1 MLHLEN
7 KTPEYFSENSRDF
20 QLLCRVLNIFL
31 NSSAEQE
38 RKIVGNWSIET
49 LDESLLALMARKLGF
64 IEGSYIPPAILR
76 NICKSYPRILKY
88 KGTQQAVREA
98 AYAVLS
104 AHQEVTAL
112 NVIYSASTQESDGK
126 YYSDPY
132 IHIECNVT
140 SGDEVY
146 LEKLYPYILPAGVR
160 YDYTLNITRSYG
172 SGTKLTSPVTIGRT
186 RGWGS
191 AISRI
196 IGSKPGSSDIGP
208 KNESSSWSTSL
219 TSGVQGRVYSKV
231 NVGLVVSKL
240 IDENAAVI
248 DASIQDDKDYFYAAV
263 PDQRRPLTAPVISL
277 VSGTTVQIDSIDDN
291 AEIVEVYADGVKIGE
306 VTDQEDNK

>member
-7 KTPEYFSENSRDF
+7 KTPEYFSEKSRDF

-31 NSSAEQE
+31 NSSVEQG
-38 RKIVGNWSIET
+38 RKIAGNWSIET

-64 IEGSYIPPAILR
+64 MEGSYIPPAILR

-112 NVIYSASTQESDGK
+112 NVVYSPKTAGQNNT
-126 YYSDPY
+126 YYPDPY
-132 IHIECNVT
+132 IHVECNVT

-172 SGTKLTSPVTIGRT
+172 SGTKLASPVTIGRT

-191 AISRI
+191 AISKI
-196 IGSKPGSSDIGP
+196 IGSKPDSTVEDP
-208 KNESSSWSTSL
+208 ENKNNFWNTPL
-219 TSGVQGRVYSKV
+219 DSGMQRVYSRV
-231 NVGLVVSKL
+231 NVGLIVGDGLKTVYNNLNWVSV
-240 IDENAAVI
+240 NAAVI
-248 DASIQDDKDYFYAAV
+248 DKDISDKPSSIYETN
-263 PDQRRPLTAPVISL
+263 PDHQEENQEKE
-277 VSGTTVQIDSIDDN
+277 GT
-291 AEIVEVYADGVKIGE
+291 K
-306 VTDQEDNK
+306 

>member
-126 YYSDPY
+126 YRSDPY

-191 AISRI
+191 AISKI
-196 IGSKPGSSDIGP
+196 IGSESNFYDRDLDEKKQGWGSALDS
-208 KNESSSWSTSL
+208 NMW
-219 TSGVQGRVYSKV
+219 RVYSRV
-231 NVGLVVSKL
+231 NVGLIVGDGLKIVDKPNNL
-240 IDENAAVI
+240 KWVDVNAAVT
-248 DASIQDDKDYFYAAV
+248 DKDISDKPTKIYETN
-263 PDQRRPLTAPVISL
+263 PDHQDKKE
-277 VSGTTVQIDSIDDN
+277 GT
-291 AEIVEVYADGVKIGE
+291 K
-306 VTDQEDNK
+306 

>member
-7 KTPEYFSENSRDF
+7 KTPEYFSEKSRDF
-20 QLLCRVLNIFL
+20 QLLCRILNIFL
-31 NSSAEQE
+31 NSSVEQG
-38 RKIVGNWSIET
+38 RKIAGNWSIET

-64 IEGSYIPPAILR
+64 MEGSYIPPAILR

-112 NVIYSASTQESDGK
+112 NVVYSPKTAGQNNT

-132 IHIECNVT
+132 IHVECNVT

-172 SGTKLTSPVTIGRT
+172 SGTKLTSPVTIGRI

-191 AISRI
+191 AISKI
-196 IGSKPGSSDIGP
+196 IGKFDPEGSETGPDKSNPQYWSSDL
-208 KNESSSWSTSL
+208 ESGIS
-219 TSGVQGRVYSKV
+219 RVYSKV
-231 NVGLVVSKL
+231 NVGLIVGKGAQL
-240 IDENAAVI
+240 IDKNAAVV
-248 DASIQDDKDYFYAAV
+248 DKDISDRPSSIYETN
-263 PDQRRPLTAPVISL
+263 PDQE
-277 VSGTTVQIDSIDDN
+277 GT
-291 AEIVEVYADGVKIGE
+291 K
-306 VTDQEDNK
+306 

>member
-7 KTPEYFSENSRDF
+7 KTPEYFSEKSRDF
-20 QLLCRVLNIFL
+20 QLLCRILNIFL
-31 NSSAEQE
+31 NSSVEQG
-38 RKIVGNWSIET
+38 RKIAGNWSIAT

-64 IEGSYIPPAILR
+64 MEGSYIPPAILR

-112 NVIYSASTQESDGK
+112 NVVYSPKTAGQNNT
-126 YYSDPY
+126 YYPDPY

-172 SGTKLTSPVTIGRT
+172 SGTKLVSPVTIGRI

-196 IGSKPGSSDIGP
+196 IGSKPD
-208 KNESSSWSTSL
+208 SSSEDPDKSNPQGWDFAL
-219 TSGVQGRVYSKV
+219 TSNMSRVYSKV
-231 NVGLVVSKL
+231 NVGLIVGQGAQL
-240 IDENAAVI
+240 INKNAAVV
-248 DASIQDDKDYFYAAV
+248 DKDISDKPNSIYETN
-263 PDQRRPLTAPVISL
+263 PDHYKE
-277 VSGTTVQIDSIDDN
+277 N
-291 AEIVEVYADGVKIGE
+291 
-306 VTDQEDNK
+306 

>member
-7 KTPEYFSENSRDF
+7 KTPEYFSETSRDF

-31 NSSAEQE
+31 NSSVEQE

-64 IEGSYIPPAILR
+64 MEGSYIPPAILR

-112 NVIYSASTQESDGK
+112 NVIYSTSTQGSDNK

-140 SGDEVY
+140 SGDEIY

-172 SGTKLTSPVTIGRT
+172 SGTKMVSPITISRT
-186 RGWGS
+186 RGWGGAVSQVVGTAPTS
-191 AISRI
+191 ANEGPLK
-196 IGSKPGSSDIGP
+196 GSFWDVAL
-208 KNESSSWSTSL
+208 NTSM
-219 TSGVQGRVYSKV
+219 SRVYSKV
-231 NVGLVVSKL
+231 NVGLVVGNGEKAVSNGKRW
-240 IDENAAVI
+240 IEVNDAVI
-248 DASIQDDKDYFYAAV
+248 DRNISEIPQKIYQAKPDKKEES
-263 PDQRRPLTAPVISL
+263 T
-277 VSGTTVQIDSIDDN
+277 
-291 AEIVEVYADGVKIGE
+291 K
-306 VTDQEDNK
+306 

>member
-7 KTPEYFSENSRDF
+7 KTPEYFSEKSRDF
-20 QLLCRVLNIFL
+20 QLLCRILNIFL
-31 NSSAEQE
+31 NSSVEQG
-38 RKIVGNWSIET
+38 RKIAGNWSIAT

-64 IEGSYIPPAILR
+64 MEGSYIPPAILR

-112 NVIYSASTQESDGK
+112 NVVYSPKTAGQNNT
-126 YYSDPY
+126 YYPDPY
-132 IHIECNVT
+132 IHVECNVT

-172 SGTKLTSPVTIGRT
+172 SGTKLASPVTIGRT

-196 IGSKPGSSDIGP
+196 IGSKPDSAVEGP
-208 KNESSSWSTSL
+208 ESKKYSWNISL
-219 TSGVQGRVYSKV
+219 DSGMQRVYSKV
-231 NVGLVVSKL
+231 NVGLIVGNGLKTVYDKDNDDL
-240 IDENAAVI
+240 NWVDVNAAVV
-248 DASIQDDKDYFYAAV
+248 DKDISDKPNSIYETN
-263 PDQRRPLTAPVISL
+263 PDHYEE
-277 VSGTTVQIDSIDDN
+277 N
-291 AEIVEVYADGVKIGE
+291 
-306 VTDQEDNK
+306 

>member
-7 KTPEYFSENSRDF
+7 KTPEYFSEKSRDF
-20 QLLCRVLNIFL
+20 QLLCRILNIFL
-31 NSSAEQE
+31 NSSMEQG

-64 IEGSYIPPAILR
+64 MEGSYIPPAILR

-112 NVIYSASTQESDGK
+112 NVIYSALTQGSDNK

-132 IHIECNVT
+132 IHVECNVT

-172 SGTKLTSPVTIGRT
+172 SGTKLTSPVTISRT

-196 IGSKPGSSDIGP
+196 IGSKPDS
-208 KNESSSWSTSL
+208 KNEGPGESDPQGWDSSLNPSMS
-219 TSGVQGRVYSKV
+219 RVYSKV
-231 NVGLVVSKL
+231 NIGLIVGEGLKTVYEKDNNTLNWVDVNAVAV
-240 IDENAAVI
+240 DENI
-248 DASIQDDKDYFYAAV
+248 SDKPNSFYETN
-263 PDQRRPLTAPVISL
+263 PDHYEKNQ
-277 VSGTTVQIDSIDDN
+277 
-291 AEIVEVYADGVKIGE
+291 GE
-306 VTDQEDNK
+306 GEY

>member
-7 KTPEYFSENSRDF
+7 KTPEYFSEKSRDF
-20 QLLCRVLNIFL
+20 QLLCRILNIFL
-31 NSSAEQE
+31 NSSVEQG
-38 RKIVGNWSIET
+38 RKIAGNWSITT

-64 IEGSYIPPAILR
+64 MEGSYIPPAILR

-112 NVIYSASTQESDGK
+112 NVVYSPKTAGQNNT
-126 YYSDPY
+126 YYPDPY
-132 IHIECNVT
+132 IHVECNVT

-172 SGTKLTSPVTIGRT
+172 SGTKLAFPVTIGRV

-191 AISRI
+191 AVSRI
-196 IGSKPGSSDIGP
+196 IGSEPDSEIGP
-208 KNESSSWSTSL
+208 ENKSSSWNAPLNSNM
-219 TSGVQGRVYSKV
+219 QRVYSKV
-231 NVGLVVSKL
+231 NVGLIVGRGAQLTDK
-240 IDENAAVI
+240 NAAVVDMDI
-248 DASIQDDKDYFYAAV
+248 SDKPSSLYE
-263 PDQRRPLTAPVISL
+263 TAPDHYQDKKE
-277 VSGTTVQIDSIDDN
+277 GT
-291 AEIVEVYADGVKIGE
+291 K
-306 VTDQEDNK
+306 

>member
-31 NSSAEQE
+31 NSSVEQG
-38 RKIVGNWSIET
+38 RKVAGDWSIET

-64 IEGSYIPPAILR
+64 MESSYIPPAILR

-112 NVIYSASTQESDGK
+112 NVIYSPKTLKSDNTSE
-126 YYSDPY
+126 SDPY
-132 IHIECNVT
+132 IHVECNVT
-140 SGDEVY
+140 SGDEAY

-172 SGTKLTSPVTIGRT
+172 GSGTKLVSPVTIGRV
-186 RGWGS
+186 RGWGG

-196 IGSKPGSSDIGP
+196 IGSKPDSDSEGPQISSKENPIFWNNGLNP
-208 KNESSSWSTSL
+208 SMS
-219 TSGVQGRVYSKV
+219 RVYSKV
-231 NVGLVVSKL
+231 NTGLVVGDGNTSIQGVSMKWV
-240 IDENAAVI
+240 EVNAAV
-248 DASIQDDKDYFYAAV
+248 KDGKISEMPTNYYQAN
-263 PDQRRPLTAPVISL
+263 PDH
-277 VSGTTVQIDSIDDN
+277 
-291 AEIVEVYADGVKIGE
+291 
-306 VTDQEDNK
+306 QEEEGIE

>member
-7 KTPEYFSENSRDF
+7 KTPEYFSEKSRDF
-20 QLLCRVLNIFL
+20 QLLCRILNIFL
-31 NSSAEQE
+31 NSSVEQG
-38 RKIVGNWSIET
+38 RKIAGNWSIET

-64 IEGSYIPPAILR
+64 MEGSYIPPAILR

-112 NVIYSASTQESDGK
+112 NVVYSPKTAGQNNT

-132 IHIECNVT
+132 IHVECNVT

-172 SGTKLTSPVTIGRT
+172 SGTKLASPVTIDRT

-191 AISRI
+191 AISKI
-196 IGSKPGSSDIGP
+196 VGYVPKKPDPESDKVGP
-208 KNESSSWSTSL
+208 KNTQYSWNTSL
-219 TSGVQGRVYSKV
+219 DSNMQRVYSKV
-231 NVGLVVSKL
+231 NVGLIVGNGLKAVDTTNDL
-240 IDENAAVI
+240 DWVDVNAAVMDRNI
-248 DASIQDDKDYFYAAV
+248 SEMPQSQSDYYQAT
-263 PDQRRPLTAPVISL
+263 PDHHKKKEQE
-277 VSGTTVQIDSIDDN
+277 GT
-291 AEIVEVYADGVKIGE
+291 K
-306 VTDQEDNK
+306 

>member
-31 NSSAEQE
+31 NSSVEQG

-64 IEGSYIPPAILR
+64 MEGSYIPPAILR

-126 YYSDPY
+126 YHSDPY

-172 SGTKLTSPVTIGRT
+172 SGTKLSSPVTIGRT

-196 IGSKPGSSDIGP
+196 VGSKPDSNSEGP
-208 KNESSSWSTSL
+208 DKSNL
-219 TSGVQGRVYSKV
+219 QGWDSALSPNMSRVYSKV
-231 NVGLVVSKL
+231 NVGLIVGQGAQL
-240 IDENAAVI
+240 INKNAAVV
-248 DASIQDDKDYFYAAV
+248 DKDISDRPSSIYETNPDFY
-263 PDQRRPLTAPVISL
+263 
-277 VSGTTVQIDSIDDN
+277 
-291 AEIVEVYADGVKIGE
+291 K
-306 VTDQEDNK
+306 EDNK